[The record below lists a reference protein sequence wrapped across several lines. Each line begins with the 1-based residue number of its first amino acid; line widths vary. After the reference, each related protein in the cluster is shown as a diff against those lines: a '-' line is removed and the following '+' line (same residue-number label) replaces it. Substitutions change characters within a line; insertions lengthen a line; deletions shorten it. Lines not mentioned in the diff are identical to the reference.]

1 MKIVFMGTPEF
12 AAVSL
17 RHLIEEGHQV
27 VLVVTQPD
35 KQKNRGR
42 KVVYSPVKEV
52 ALENKIPVIQSV
64 KLQSDHAALEA
75 LRKAHDEA
83 EIGVVV
89 AFGQIL
95 PEEVLEMP
103 RLGYINVHGS
113 LLPKLRGASPIQTA
127 ILLGEEPT
135 GVTVMKVEKGLDCG
149 DMLSKSEISVG
160 GRTAGELEH
169 EMADVG
175 ARLLTE
181 TLEKFYDIT
190 PQPQNEDEATYC
202 STISKEDGH
211 IDFRKSA
218 ESIERMTRAYN
229 PWPGTYAK
237 IKNNLYKFW
246 KIESIRDT
254 RISNVGNLSENF
266 LPGEIVFVGK
276 DMFTVACGEKG
287 NERLNVLEIQAPG
300 KKRMK
305 TGDFLRGNRLEVG
318 ELFR

>member
-52 ALENKIPVIQSV
+52 ALENKIPVIQPV

-103 RLGYINVHGS
+103 RLGYITVSYTH
-113 LLPKLRGASPIQTA
+113 LTLPTI
-127 ILLGEEPT
+127 
-135 GVTVMKVEKGLDCG
+135 C
-149 DMLSKSEISVG
+149 SV
-160 GRTAGELEH
+160 
-169 EMADVG
+169 
-175 ARLLTE
+175 
-181 TLEKFYDIT
+181 
-190 PQPQNEDEATYC
+190 
-202 STISKEDGH
+202 
-211 IDFRKSA
+211 
-218 ESIERMTRAYN
+218 
-229 PWPGTYAK
+229 
-237 IKNNLYKFW
+237 
-246 KIESIRDT
+246 
-254 RISNVGNLSENF
+254 
-266 LPGEIVFVGK
+266 
-276 DMFTVACGEKG
+276 
-287 NERLNVLEIQAPG
+287 
-300 KKRMK
+300 
-305 TGDFLRGNRLEVG
+305 
-318 ELFR
+318 